1 MKKTLFLTALLS
13 MLPHLHAAVG
23 DTLDLTQGFV
33 AEGVDATFS
42 YGVMTFDKTALQT
55 STRFYDSQKGWV
67 AGYSSGDSYMC
78 WAHTASNMI
87 QYWQTYYGVFSKK
100 DPGSIPYGS
109 DYKRELYNKMNP
121 SASPI
126 ITDPMRLN
134 VMKALKDSGFSN
146 MGGEVATGTNWFF
159 TWVDSQGGYYSE
171 YFGEIHNGQSN
182 YTGQT
187 ATITGIDSLSTLKS
201 ALLPALGI
209 TENNGTYTQTES
221 GLISHLNVT
230 DGSNPHTLTCY
241 GLTLNE
247 DGSIKSLIIADSDD
261 CRLPSYEGATGST
274 GSEGTYTPK
283 LTQLYIQTDTD
294 GKLVLYSDE
303 SCETAFISGYKY
315 YVSGITQINTPE
327 VLKNMLAEYSDTA
340 NEALV
345 WNGGENGVW
354 QSAEP
359 TTEELPTTA
368 TGWDVLV
375 NGDNIEEKHQGYY
388 HSYAEAGR
396 AVVFDSHGMNGST
409 ETQVVTV
416 TGTVSPG
423 TITVTEGGNYH
434 LQAGAGA
441 AIAGSG
447 AVSIENGG
455 KLSSELNF
463 GTRSIT
469 AKSGGHFA
477 YTMTAN
483 TVLTGQISGESGSTI
498 QFRNGSNATDV
509 TYSYDMT
516 NFRLAS
522 TTVNAITGTLVIGD
536 SQDTKA
542 TNVDFFSAYNG
553 YLTVE
558 NLVMYENA
566 SLNTANTTVVTGT
579 YSSLKSL
586 QAASTY
592 NLRAAATPGPT
603 LYDSL
608 KLTQADTLVMET
620 STSLNNNSLILS
632 TSNSLTLDMELSTT
646 EANILFTEVGQ
657 VTVDDIANTGETEWE
672 ASSFFSGADMQ
683 NYNLVY
689 SAGTVAL
696 VFDPLVPEPAT
707 STLGLVA
714 LAGLAMRRRR
724 R

>member
-1 MKKTLFLTALLS
+1 MKKTLFLSALLS

-55 STRFYDSQKGWV
+55 STRFFDSQKGWV
-67 AGYSSGDSYMC
+67 AGTSYGDSLMC

-100 DPGSIPYGS
+100 DPVSIPYGS

-121 SASPI
+121 SNSPV

-146 MGGEVATGTNWFF
+146 MGGEVASGTNWFF

-171 YFGEIHNGQSN
+171 YFGEIHNGQFN

-187 ATITGIDSLSTLKS
+187 ATITGINSLSTLKS

-261 CRLPSYEGATGST
+261 CRLRSTEGVIGTTGP
-274 GSEGTYTPK
+274 EGTYTPK

-345 WNGGENGVW
+345 WNGGENGIW

-434 LQAGAGA
+434 LQAGAEA

-477 YTMTAN
+477 YAMTAN

-498 QFRNGSNATDV
+498 QFRNGSTSDSV
-509 TYSYDMT
+509 TYSAAESYD
-516 NFRLAS
+516 FRNNTVAS
-522 TTVNAITGTLVIGD
+522 IKGTLVVGD
-536 SQDTKA
+536 AADTCA
-542 TNVDFFSAYNG
+542 TKVDFSAVYYG

-558 NLVMYENA
+558 NLVLYENS
-566 SLNTANTTVVTGT
+566 SLNTASSTQVMGT
-579 YSSLKSL
+579 YSSLRGL
-586 QAASTY
+586 QSAATFSV
-592 NLRAAATPGPT
+592 RAAATPGPT

-608 KLTQADTLVMET
+608 DLTQADTLVMET
-620 STSLNNNSLILS
+620 STSLSYNSLILS

-657 VTVDDIANTGETEWE
+657 VTVDGIANTGEKEWE
-672 ASSFFSGADMQ
+672 ASSFFSGTDMQ

>member
-1 MKKTLFLTALLS
+1 MKKTLFLSALLS

-23 DTLDLTQGFV
+23 DTYDLTQGYI
-33 AEGVDATFS
+33 AEGVSATFS
-42 YGVMTFDKTALQT
+42 DGVITFGRTEIAN

-67 AGYSSGDSYMC
+67 AGTSSGDSYMC

-100 DPGSIPYGS
+100 DPVSIPYGS

-121 SASPI
+121 SNSPV

-134 VMKALKDSGFSN
+134 VMKALKDSGFPNS
-146 MGGEVATGTNWFF
+146 GDEVASGTNWFF

-171 YFGEIHNGQSN
+171 YFGEIHHGQSN

-187 ATITGIDSLSTLKS
+187 ATITGINSLSTLKS

-261 CRLPSYEGATGST
+261 CRLLSYEGVNGST
-274 GSEGTYTPK
+274 GTDGTYTPK

-294 GKLVLYSDE
+294 GKLMLYSDE
-303 SCETAFISGYKY
+303 SCETPFISGYKY

-423 TITVTEGGNYH
+423 TITLTEGGNYH

-477 YTMTAN
+477 YAMTAD

-498 QFRNGSNATDV
+498 QFRNGSTSDGV
-509 TYSYDMT
+509 TYSAAESYD
-516 NFRLAS
+516 FRNNTVAS
-522 TTVNAITGTLVIGD
+522 IKGTLVVGD
-536 SQDTKA
+536 AADTCA
-542 TNVDFFSAYNG
+542 TNVDFSAVYYG

-558 NLVMYENA
+558 NLVLYENS
-566 SLNTANTTVVTGT
+566 SLNTASSTQVMGT
-579 YSSLKSL
+579 YSSLRGL
-586 QAASTY
+586 QSAATFSV
-592 NLRAAATPGPT
+592 RAAATPGPT

-608 KLTQADTLVMET
+608 DLTQADTLVMET
-620 STSLNNNSLILS
+620 STSLDNNSLILS
-632 TSNSLTLDMELSTT
+632 TRNSLTLDMELSTT

-657 VTVDDIANTGETEWE
+657 VTVDDIANTGEKEWE

>member
-1 MKKTLFLTALLS
+1 M
-13 MLPHLHAAVG
+13 
-23 DTLDLTQGFV
+23 DLTQGYI
-33 AEGVDATFS
+33 AEGVSATFS
-42 YGVMTFDKTALQT
+42 DGVITFGRTEIAN

-67 AGYSSGDSYMC
+67 GASRYDDSYMC

-87 QYWQTYYGVFSKK
+87 QYWQSYYGVFCKS
-100 DPGSIPYGS
+100 DVSTLPYGS
-109 DYKRELYNKMNP
+109 DYKRELYNAMN
-121 SASPI
+121 SSNSPV

-134 VMKALKDSGFSN
+134 VMKALYNSGFSN
-146 MGGEVATGTNWFF
+146 MGNEVATGTNWFF

-171 YFGEIHNGQSN
+171 YFGAIHNGQSN
-182 YTGQT
+182 PLGHT
-187 ATITGIDSLSTLKS
+187 ATITGVNSLSTLKS
-201 ALLPALGI
+201 ALLPALGL
-209 TENNGTYTQTES
+209 TESNGTYTQTES
-221 GLISHLNVT
+221 GLIAHLNVT

-241 GLTLNE
+241 GLTTNA
-247 DGSIKSLIIADSDD
+247 DGSIKSVIIADSDD
-261 CRLPSYEGATGST
+261 CKLRPTDPNTASSGT
-274 GSEGTYTPK
+274 EGTYMPK
-283 LTQLYIQTDTD
+283 LTQLYLQTDTD

-345 WNGGENGVW
+345 WNGGENGIW

-375 NGDNIEEKHQGYY
+375 NGDNIEAKHQGYY

-434 LQAGAGA
+434 LQAGEEA

-463 GTRSIT
+463 STRGIT
-469 AKSGGHFA
+469 AKRGGHFA
-477 YTMTAN
+477 YAMTAD

-498 QFRNGSNATDV
+498 QFRNGSASADV
-509 TYSYDMT
+509 TYSYDTT
-516 NFRLAS
+516 NYRLAS
-522 TTVNAITGTLVIGD
+522 TPVNSIAGTLVIGD
-536 SQDTKA
+536 SQDTMA
-542 TNVDFFSAYNG
+542 THVDFSAAYYG
-553 YLTVE
+553 YMNVE
-558 NLVMYENA
+558 NLVMYGTS
-566 SLNTANTTVVTGT
+566 SLNTAGTTVVTGT

-608 KLTQADTLVMET
+608 DLTQADTLVMET
-620 STSLNNNSLILS
+620 STSLSYNSLILS

-657 VTVDDIANTGETEWE
+657 VTVDGIANTGAKEWE

>member
-1 MKKTLFLTALLS
+1 MKKTLFLLAALGVTS
-13 MLPHLHAAVG
+13 GAHAAVG
-23 DTLDLTQGFV
+23 DTVDLSSPFV
-33 AEGVDATFS
+33 ADGVAATAIS
-42 YGVMTFDKTALQT
+42 GPNYTSVSMTS
-55 STRFYDSQKGWV
+55 STRFYDSTKGWV
-67 AGYSSGDSYMC
+67 VSGDYIGDNNMC
-78 WAHTASNMI
+78 WAHSASNML
-87 QYWQTYYGVFSKK
+87 QYWQSYYGVFCK
-100 DPGSIPYGS
+100 DDRTPIYGS
-109 DYKRELYNKMNP
+109 YDNTYETYPYSPAVSQQIANPLKLNMMKHIVNSGWKNTSNAAKSAFDWYFTWNP
-121 SASPI
+121 SSSAG
-126 ITDPMRLN
+126 
-134 VMKALKDSGFSN
+134 A
-146 MGGEVATGTNWFF
+146 
-159 TWVDSQGGYYSE
+159 GYYRE
-171 YFGEIHNGQSN
+171 YFGTYSTQNGQPTTCTLTDLSG
-182 YTGQT
+182 TQT
-187 ATITGIDSLSTLKS
+187 VQSLTD
-201 ALLPALGI
+201 ALLPAMGV
-209 TENNGTYTQTES
+209 TEKDGTYVQTEA
-221 GLISHLNVT
+221 GLIANFIVT
-230 DGSNPHTLTCY
+230 SGGSSAHALTCY
-241 GLTLNE
+241 GFTLDESGKLT
-247 DGSIKSLIIADSDD
+247 SIIYADSDN
-261 CRLPSYEGATGST
+261 S
-274 GSEGTYTPK
+274 TYTEGGMPEYVRAGLQQVFVSDKDGALYMYEDAACTK
-283 LTQLYIQTDTD
+283 LWKFQNQSADYWITSVT
-294 GKLVLYSDE
+294 
-303 SCETAFISGYKY
+303 
-315 YVSGITQINTPE
+315 GIETPE
-327 VLKNMLAEYSDTA
+327 VLQNMLAEYSDTA

-423 TITVTEGGNYH
+423 TITVTDGGNYH

-477 YTMTAN
+477 YSMTAN

-498 QFRNGSNATDV
+498 QFRNGSSATDV
-509 TYSYDMT
+509 TYSYDTT
-516 NFRLAS
+516 NYRLAS
-522 TTVNAITGTLVIGD
+522 NTVNSIAGTLVIGD
-536 SQDTKA
+536 SQDTMA
-542 TNVDFFSAYNG
+542 THVDFSAAYYG
-553 YLTVE
+553 YMNVE
-558 NLVMYENA
+558 NLVMYGTS
-566 SLNTANTTVVTGT
+566 SLNTAGTTVVTGT

-608 KLTQADTLVMET
+608 DLTQADTLVMET

-657 VTVDDIANTGETEWE
+657 VTVDEIANTGEKEWE